1 MILPCS
7 SRRPA
12 TDVALTLAPAP
23 GGRRQAFRVAVRMA
37 RRDIRRH
44 KGRSLL
50 IILLIMLPVAGMTGA
65 ATLYQSMQRTPAEQ
79 VQFELGN
86 TQARFRSMPAQNPL
100 FVQSPVDDQ
109 RIASAEYE
117 RDPLFSPAD
126 PQDVLPPGYEV
137 LTETA
142 LTVTA
147 TSGGADVNLMTK
159 AVDAMNP
166 AFVGKFTLLEGR
178 APSGPDEVL
187 VSRGLLERFNLRL
200 GDKLT
205 TSAGT
210 FAAVGR
216 LRDAAFSDGNVI
228 LFLKPGQG
236 SLAPA
241 AGTAAQAASPP
252 DDRTLYYLAG
262 GAPVAWPQIV
272 ELNRRGVAVL
282 SRSVVLDPP
291 PAQNPDPFSSRND
304 WPTYLTGGLVGS
316 LALLEVGLL
325 AGAAFAVGAKGQI
338 RELALLAASG
348 AEAPTIRSVV
358 TAAGLW
364 LGAVAVLGGAALGL
378 AGAAGVVFW
387 VRPQGSV
394 RLAGFHPDTLLTG
407 TAMLMGLLA
416 CALAALVPA
425 RQVARQAALGAL
437 KSGRAPAVAGKWPAR
452 IGGGLL
458 VLAALML
465 GGGGFL
471 GLVGDDLDELTA
483 RVPLVAAL
491 LTGGAVLTVVALVL
505 LTGGFVSV
513 LTRRTGWMPL
523 PLRMAARDSA
533 RNRTR
538 TVPAVAAV
546 LAAATLA
553 SVAMVLAASQ
563 LEDAKRTHYW
573 SAHQF
578 QAVLPLAMAGPPV
591 AEDAQSRF
599 VPASRVVDQ
608 AALSAV
614 VRQSLETV
622 EWTQPLAAVAAPRC
636 NMRATA
642 TGAFISG
649 DDSTGCLQYGLGI
662 PAGNECPATPKGR
675 IKDASDWRCMGSMFP
690 AGISGQLPQLIV
702 GGTDEL
708 RAVLGRE
715 PGEESLDVLANGG
728 IAVSNPVYVQ
738 DGLAT
743 LEATD
748 VRKPKPAVGHAF
760 QGYEVVSGTRLPA
773 VIEAPV
779 APVPYYGVI
788 STQTAARLGLT
799 AEPAALVVQLSGL
812 PGNAEQDT
820 VSAALS
826 TFYGVPGMSLNV
838 EHGIGAEGSAL
849 LWVIVGLSALIT
861 LSAAGITTG
870 LALADARNDHMTL
883 AAVGAA
889 PGLRKSL
896 AGAQSLMT
904 AGLGTLLGLLAGV
917 VPAALTVAAT
927 RMYAGATIP
936 WLQLLALLIAVPFTG
951 AALAWMFTKARLP
964 MSRRGAGG

>member
-1 MILPCS
+1 MGLN
-7 SRRPA
+7 
-12 TDVALTLAPAP
+12 LAPVP
-23 GGRRQAFRVAVRMA
+23 GGRRQAFRVAMRMA

-50 IILLIMLPVAGMTGA
+50 IILLIMMPVAGMTGA
-65 ATLYQSMQRTPAEQ
+65 ATLYQSVQRTPAEQ
-79 VQFELGN
+79 VEFELGA
-86 TQARFRSMPAQNPL
+86 TQARFRSMPAQNSR

-109 RIASAEYE
+109 RFASAEYE
-117 RDPLFSPAD
+117 RDPLFSPGD
-126 PQDVLPPGYEV
+126 PKDVLPPGYEV
-137 LTETA
+137 LTEAA

-147 TSGGADVNLMTK
+147 TSGGAEVNLMAR
-159 AVDAMNP
+159 AVDALNP
-166 AFVGKFTLLEGR
+166 AFAGKFTLLEGR
-178 APSGPDEVL
+178 SPSGPDEVL
-187 VSRGLLERFNLRL
+187 VSRGLLERFGLRL
-200 GDKLT
+200 GDTLT

-216 LRDAAFSDGNVI
+216 LRDAAFSDGNVM

-236 SLAPA
+236 SVAPPVNA
-241 AGTAAQAASPP
+241 
-252 DDRTLYYLAG
+252 TLYYLAG
-262 GAPVAWPQIV
+262 GAPVLWPQIV
-272 ELNRRGVAVL
+272 ELNSRGVAVL

-291 PAQNPDPFSSRND
+291 PAQNPDPFGSRND

-325 AGAAFAVGAKGQI
+325 AGAAFAVGAKRQV

-387 VRPQGSV
+387 VRLHGSV

-437 KSGRAPAVAGKWPAR
+437 KSGRAPAVSGKWPVR

-458 VLAALML
+458 VLAAAML
-465 GGGGFL
+465 AVGGFL
-471 GLVGDDLDELTA
+471 GLVGDDLDELMA
-483 RVPLVAAL
+483 RVPMVAAL

-578 QAVLPLAMAGPPV
+578 QTVLPLTMAGPPV
-591 AEDAQSRF
+591 AASAEGGEDQGRGAPVSR
-599 VPASRVVDQ
+599 AVDP

-614 VRQSLETV
+614 VRRSLETV
-622 EWTQPLAAVAAPRC
+622 EWTQPLAAVAGPRC
-636 NMRATA
+636 DMRATA
-642 TGAFISG
+642 TGAVSSEG
-649 DDSTGCLQYGLGI
+649 NPAGCLRYGLGT
-662 PAGNECPATPKGR
+662 PAANECPATPQGR
-675 IKDASDWRCMGSMFP
+675 IKDASDWRCRGSMFP
-690 AGISGQLPQLIV
+690 AGISGRFPQLIV
-702 GGTDEL
+702 GGIDEL

-715 PGEESLDVLANGG
+715 PGPESRDALANGG
-728 IAVSNPVYVQ
+728 IAVSNPVFVN
-738 DGLAT
+738 DGQAT

-748 VRKPKPAVGHAF
+748 IRKPRPAVGQAF
-760 QGYEVVSGTRLPA
+760 QGYEVVSTTRLPA
-773 VIEAPV
+773 VVDVPV

-788 STQTAARLGLT
+788 SPQTAARLGLT
-799 AEPAALVVQLSGL
+799 VEPGALVVQLGGL
-812 PGNAEQDT
+812 PGNAEQDK

-838 EHGIGAEGSAL
+838 ERGIAADSSAL

-889 PGLRKSL
+889 PGLRRSL
-896 AGAQSLMT
+896 AAAQSLMT
-904 AGLGTLLGLLAGV
+904 AGLGTLLGLAAGV

-936 WLQLLALLIAVPFTG
+936 WMQLLALLVAVPLTG
-951 AALAWMFTKARLP
+951 SVLAWMFTQARLP
-964 MSRRGAGG
+964 MSRRGAGS

>member
-1 MILPCS
+1 MGLN
-7 SRRPA
+7 
-12 TDVALTLAPAP
+12 LAPVP
-23 GGRRQAFRVAVRMA
+23 GGRRQAFRVAMRMA

-50 IILLIMLPVAGMTGA
+50 IIALILLPVAGMTGA

-79 VQFELGN
+79 VQFELGA
-86 TQARFRSMPAQNPL
+86 TQARFRSMPAQNSR

-109 RIASAEYE
+109 RFASAEYG

-126 PQDVLPPGYEV
+126 PKDVLPSGYDV

-147 TSGGADVNLMTK
+147 TSAGAEVNLMTR
-159 AVDAMNP
+159 AVDALNP
-166 AFVGKFTLLEGR
+166 AFAGKFTLLEGR
-178 APSGPDEVL
+178 SPSGPDEVL
-187 VSRGLLERFNLRL
+187 VSRGLLERFGLRL

-216 LRDAAFSDGNVI
+216 LRDAAFSDGNVM

-236 SLAPA
+236 SVAPPVNA
-241 AGTAAQAASPP
+241 
-252 DDRTLYYLAG
+252 TLYYLAG
-262 GAPVAWPQIV
+262 GAPVTWPQIE
-272 ELNRRGVAVL
+272 ELNTRGVAVL

-291 PAQNPDPFSSRND
+291 PARDSDLFSSPND
-304 WPTYLTGGLVGS
+304 WPAYLTGALVGS

-325 AGAAFAVGAKGQI
+325 AGAAFAVGAKRQV

-364 LGAVAVLGGAALGL
+364 LGTVAVLGGAALGL

-387 VRPQGSV
+387 VRLQGSV

-437 KSGRAPAVAGKWPAR
+437 KSGRAPAVTGKWPAR
-452 IGGGLL
+452 IGAGFL
-458 VLAALML
+458 VLAAAML
-465 GGGGFL
+465 AVGGFL
-471 GLVGDDLDELTA
+471 GLVGDDLDELMA
-483 RVPLVAAL
+483 RVPMVAAL
-491 LTGGAVLTVVALVL
+491 LAGGAVLTVVALVL
-505 LTGGFVSV
+505 LTGGFVSA

-523 PLRMAARDSA
+523 PLRMASRDSA

-578 QAVLPLAMAGPPV
+578 QAVLPLTLPGTPTA
-591 AEDAQSRF
+591 DAANGGLAA
-599 VPASRVVDQ
+599 ASRTVDP
-608 AALSAV
+608 AALSGL
-614 VRQSLETV
+614 VRESLAAV
-622 EWTQPLAAVAAPRC
+622 EWTQPLAGVMAPQC
-636 NMRATA
+636 DMRTTA
-642 TGAFISG
+642 TGGLISDG
-649 DDSTGCLQYGLGI
+649 DPTGCLQYGLGT
-662 PAGNECPATPKGR
+662 PAGNECPATPQGR
-675 IKDASDWRCMGSMFP
+675 IKDASDWRCGGAMFP
-690 AGISGQLPQLIV
+690 AGISGQLPRLIV
-702 GGTDEL
+702 GGADEL

-715 PGEESLDVLANGG
+715 PGQESLDVVANGG
-728 IAVSNPVYVQ
+728 IVVSNPVFVK
-738 DGLAT
+738 DGHAM
-743 LEATD
+743 LESTD
-748 VRKPKPAVGHAF
+748 IRKPKPAVGPAF
-760 QGYEVVSGTRLPA
+760 QGYEVVSSTPLPA
-773 VIEAPV
+773 VVEAPV
-779 APVPYYGVI
+779 APVPYYGVV
-788 STQTAARLGLT
+788 SPQTAVRLGLPV
-799 AEPAALVVQLSGL
+799 EPSALLVQLSGL
-812 PGNAEQDT
+812 PDNAGQDK

-826 TFYGVPGMSLNV
+826 TFYGVRGMSFRV
-838 EHGIGAEGSAL
+838 EGGISADGSIL

-889 PGLRKSL
+889 PGLRRSL
-896 AGAQSLMT
+896 AAAQSLMT
-904 AGLGTLLGLLAGV
+904 AGLGTLLGIAAGV
-917 VPAALTVAAT
+917 IPAALTVAAT
-927 RMYAGATIP
+927 RMYAGATVP
-936 WLQLLALLIAVPFTG
+936 WLQLLALLVAVPLTG
-951 AALAWMFTKARLP
+951 SVLAWMFTQARLP
-964 MSRRGAGG
+964 MSRRGAGS